1 MKIVLG
7 RNAYMLFN
15 NYYEEPKRIVFNGK
29 KNGIKLLENSK
40 DSKMANKAQ
49 VLSQLAT
56 LKVKSKEMFSKCKIL
71 KSMEKRNSGSKN
83 LLMHKIGNI
92 TKLLA
97 KNFNEMNHDAK
108 LEGQQISLILQIASQ
123 SVETIINDK
132 KIMKMIMK
140 LIKKNGPPASNNPGN
155 GFGSNGNDNGFGNGF
170 NPGRPNTATPTWF
183 TSSTPSTSGARYN
196 C

>member
-56 LKVKSKEMFSKCKIL
+56 LKVKSKEMFSKCKI
-71 KSMEKRNSGSKN
+71 
-83 LLMHKIGNI
+83 KI
-92 TKLLA
+92 
-97 KNFNEMNHDAK
+97 
-108 LEGQQISLILQIASQ
+108 
-123 SVETIINDK
+123 IIN
-132 KIMKMIMK
+132 
-140 LIKKNGPPASNNPGN
+140 
-155 GFGSNGNDNGFGNGF
+155 F
-170 NPGRPNTATPTWF
+170 
-183 TSSTPSTSGARYN
+183 
-196 C
+196 